1 VEPLD
6 LVAIALAGALGALL
20 TVIVTGSSP
29 ILVVPVALVVAGV
42 AYVRARG
49 ARDGGTNGYVQ
60 HPEEHI
66 TTGH

>member
-6 LVAIALAGALGALL
+6 LAAIALAAAFGALL

-49 ARDGGTNGYVQ
+49 ARDGGIDGYAQ
-60 HPEEHI
+60 HAEEHV

>member
-6 LVAIALAGALGALL
+6 LVAVALAGALGALV

-29 ILVVPVALVVAGV
+29 VLVVPVALVVAGV
-42 AYVRARG
+42 AAVRARG
-49 ARDGGTNGYVQ
+49 ARDGGTGAYAQ
-60 HPEEHI
+60 HPEEQV